1 MNEAGGTVRLDKWLW
16 AARFYKTR
24 ALAVEAI
31 NGGHVHLNGTRPKPA
46 RSVQCGDELVIRKAG
61 MEFIITVVGLSE
73 QRGPA
78 AVAQQLYQERE
89 DSRQRREAL
98 AEERRLAV
106 ASGVLPARR
115 PDKRGRRQ
123 IIRFTGRG
131 GM

>member
-1 MNEAGGTVRLDKWLW
+1 MSEVKAAMRLDKWLW

-31 NGGHVHLNGTRPKPA
+31 NGGHVHLNGVRPKPA
-46 RSVQCGDELVIRKAG
+46 RTVQCGDELVIRKSG
-61 MEFIITVVGLSE
+61 MEFVITVLVLAE

-78 AVAQQLYQERE
+78 TAAQQLYQETE
-89 DSRQRREAL
+89 VSRARREAL
-98 AEERRLAV
+98 AEERRLA
-106 ASGVLPARR
+106 AAAGVLPARR

-131 GM
+131 A

>member
-1 MNEAGGTVRLDKWLW
+1 MNDATAAVRLDKWLW

-31 NGGHVHLNGTRPKPA
+31 NGGHVHLNGARPKPA
-46 RSVQCGDELVIRKAG
+46 RTVQCGDELVIRKSG
-61 MEFIITVVGLSE
+61 MEFTITVNGLSE

-78 AVAQQLYQERE
+78 AAAQQLYQESE
-89 DSRQRREAL
+89 ASRARRETL
-98 AEERRLAV
+98 AEERRLA
-106 ASGVLPARR
+106 AAAGTLPARR

-131 GM
+131 V

>member
-1 MNEAGGTVRLDKWLW
+1 MNDARAVLRLDKWLW

-31 NGGHVHLNGTRPKPA
+31 NGGHVHLNGARPKPA
-46 RSVQCGDELVIRKAG
+46 RTVQCGDELVIRKSG
-61 MEFIITVVGLSE
+61 MEFSITVTGVAE

-78 AVAQQLYQERE
+78 AAAQQLYQESE
-89 DSRQRREAL
+89 DSRMRRAAL

-106 ASGVLPARR
+106 AAGALPARR
-115 PDKRGRRQ
+115 PDKRGRRH

-131 GM
+131 I